1 MSLHKS
7 SDNGA
12 LLPKVGEPDFFHFGM
27 ISRLTGSAFNQMGM
41 TGFIAGL
48 LLSRFAISR

>member
-1 MSLHKS
+1 MSLRNS

-27 ISRLTGSAFNQMGM
+27 INRLTGSASNQMGT
-41 TGFIAGL
+41 TGFHIVNHTTWIGE
-48 LLSRFAISR
+48 S